1 MIRPP
6 PRSTLTAT
14 LFPYTTLVRS
24 IKPGWGLNY
33 VLREKFSLPNLAT
46 HVSEGSSVP
55 KSVADYFTTMLDQSL
70 DWKRAEAIR
79 KQWDGP
85 FCLKGIVAVEDAKR
99 AADIGATAIMVSN
112 HGGRQIDGSL

>member
-1 MIRPP
+1 ML
-6 PRSTLTAT
+6 SYAA
-14 LFPYTTLVRS
+14 
-24 IKPGWGLNY
+24 KPGWGLNY
-33 VLREKFSLPNLAT
+33 MLREKFSLPNLAT

-55 KSVADYFTTMLDQSL
+55 KSVAEYFTSMLDQSL

-79 KQWDGP
+79 RKWDGP

-112 HGGRQIDGSL
+112 HGGRQLDGSIAPLDRKSTRLNSSH

>member
-1 MIRPP
+1 ML
-6 PRSTLTAT
+6 SYA
-14 LFPYTTLVRS
+14 

-55 KSVADYFTTMLDQSL
+55 SSVADYFTSMLDQSL

-79 KQWDGP
+79 GAWDGP
-85 FCLKGIVAVEDAKR
+85 FALHCIVAVE
-99 AADIGATAIMVSN
+99 AARPAVAIGAPDIMVPN
-112 HGGRQIDGSL
+112 HGGRARESVW